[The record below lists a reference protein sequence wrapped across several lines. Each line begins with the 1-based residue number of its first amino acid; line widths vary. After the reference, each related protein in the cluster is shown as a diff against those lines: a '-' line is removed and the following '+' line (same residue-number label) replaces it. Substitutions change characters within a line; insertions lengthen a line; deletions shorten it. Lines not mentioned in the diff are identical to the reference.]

1 MIVDPSV
8 IAAILLREP
17 EGEHFRTVLEKH
29 GALMS
34 ALSYLEL
41 AIVLASKGVS
51 NAGPTLD
58 AVLSGLGVD
67 VVPFTPHQARL
78 AQEAHQRFGRGSG
91 HPAKLNFGDCIT
103 YALAKDLGEAL
114 LYKGDDFGHTDLQF
128 AP

>member
-1 MIVDPSV
+1 MIVDPSA
-8 IAAILLREP
+8 IAAILLRES
-17 EGEHFRTVLEKH
+17 EGERFRAVLEKH

-34 ALSYLEL
+34 APSYLEL
-41 AIVLASKGVS
+41 AMVLARKGVS

-67 VVPFTPHQARL
+67 VVPFTQARL

-114 LYKGDDFGHTDLQF
+114 LYKGDDFGHTDLQL
-128 AP
+128 AT